1 MAPMGTLCNIR
12 VEIEFAVAVACQRI
26 KFPRRA
32 PLMHP
37 LSDSGDL
44 ANDIVD
50 LHSKVTP
57 TCEG

>member
-1 MAPMGTLCNIR
+1 MAPVGTLCNIR

-26 KFPRRA
+26 KIPRCA
-32 PLMHP
+32 PPMHP
-37 LSDSGDL
+37 LSDPGDL

-50 LHSKVTP
+50 LHSKVTA